1 MLAWIIGFSLLGS
14 LGAIGAAAVFL
25 LFPQNVRRF
34 IVPSLISYA
43 TGTLLGAAFLGM
55 IPAAL
60 DRAPAR
66 IVMTTALVG
75 MVLFFVLEK
84 LVLWRHSHDEP
95 NEASGSAGPLI
106 LFGDSLHN
114 FVDGVVIA
122 VAFMTSIPLGI
133 ATSMAVIAHE
143 IPQEVG
149 EFAILLDAGYSRTK
163 ALLLNALSASMT
175 LPGGILAWIWLA
187 GTQQAVPYVL
197 ALSAASFIYI
207 AAADLIPSLNKHQT
221 ATDSIRQFVLLVAGI
236 VTIALFHMGTGVGPA
251 GTGAGTGVGP
261 A

>member
-1 MLAWIIGFSLLGS
+1 MLTWIIGFALLGS
-14 LGAIGAAAVFL
+14 LGAIGAAALFL

-34 IVPSLISYA
+34 LVPSLISYA

-60 DRAPAR
+60 EKASAR
-66 IVMTTALVG
+66 TVMTAVLIG

-95 NEASGSAGPLI
+95 DDARGRAGPLI

-133 ATSMAVIAHE
+133 ATAMAVIAHE

-149 EFAILLDAGYSRTK
+149 EFAILLDAGYGRTK

-175 LPGGILAWIWLA
+175 LPGSILAYLWLA

-207 AAADLIPSLNKHQT
+207 ASADLIPSLNRQQT
-221 ATDSIRQFVLLVAGI
+221 AADSIRQFVLLVAGI
-236 VTIALFHMGTGVGPA
+236 ATIALFHIG
-251 GTGAGTGVGP
+251 
-261 A
+261 